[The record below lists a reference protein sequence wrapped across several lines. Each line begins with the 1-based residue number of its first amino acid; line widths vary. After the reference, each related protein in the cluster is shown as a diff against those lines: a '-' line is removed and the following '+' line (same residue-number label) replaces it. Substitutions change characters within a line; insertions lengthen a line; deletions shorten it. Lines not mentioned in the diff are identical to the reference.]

1 MNLGPSNTTE
11 ALSSLKI
18 LLAEDNLVN
27 QQLAIMMLKRLGYQA
42 DVVSCGEEVLQVLQN
57 QSYDVILMDVHMPG
71 ISGIT
76 ATQKIFQRYPTE
88 QRPYIIA
95 LTACS
100 EASDAAKCLE
110 AGMQDYLAKPIDAA
124 ALTYVLQGLEE
135 RARPANSDQDSDQTS
150 DQDSAKVALSKAAIT
165 TQPTEQ
171 PTEAA
176 PPQAVNPKGETKE
189 GETKEGETQ
198 KGKETISALDEQVI
212 NAIRKMAGT
221 AAPDLIK
228 QLIESYLL
236 EAPAMLTSIYQAME
250 TKDCVAMYKAAHS
263 LRSSSANLGAI
274 HVARVCEIVEEK
286 GRAETTLEL
295 HEYKPLLEANYNAAQ
310 AEFMRYL

>member
-27 QQLAIMMLKRLGYQA
+27 QQLAVMMLKRLGYQA

-76 ATQKIFQRYPTE
+76 ATQKICQRYPAE

-100 EASDAAKCLE
+100 EASDATKCLE

-124 ALTYVLQGLEE
+124 ALTHVLQGLEE
-135 RARPANSDQDSDQTS
+135 RARPANSDQDSDQ
-150 DQDSAKVALSKAAIT
+150 DLAKDSAQVTLSKATIT
-165 TQPTEQ
+165 TQPNKQ
-171 PTEAA
+171 PTEVA
-176 PPQAVNPKGETKE
+176 PPQAAIPKGETKE
-189 GETKEGETQ
+189 VETQ
-198 KGKETISALDEQVI
+198 KDDETISALDEQVI

-228 QLIESYLL
+228 QLVKSYLL

-274 HVARVCEIVEEK
+274 HVARVCEVVEEK
-286 GRAETTLEL
+286 GRAETALDL